1 MAVLKYYDGSNWEP
15 VVSALQGPTGPTG
28 PTGATGATG
37 VAVGLPTGGAT
48 GTVLVKTS
56 NADYATAW
64 ATAGKVLQVVSA
76 TTTTS
81 TSTSSGTFQD
91 SGLSVSIT
99 PSSVSSKILV
109 LASQTLGHYSANND
123 RSLTAIRLVRDSTG
137 IFTHSSYNLA
147 NLVDSASSGVFEVA
161 YIMTINHLDS
171 PATTSAVTYK
181 TQIRC
186 ISATLI
192 DAQSGSGTSS
202 IIAMEIGA

>member
-1 MAVLKYYDGSNWEP
+1 MAVLKYYDGTDWEP
-15 VVSALQGPTGPTG
+15 VVSALVGPTG
-28 PTGATGATG
+28 PTGAASTITGPTGATG
-37 VAVGLPTGGAT
+37 PTGSA
-48 GTVLVKTS
+48 V
-56 NADYATAW
+56 
-64 ATAGKVLQVVSA
+64 GKVLQVVSA

-99 PSSVSSKILV
+99 PSSASSKILV
-109 LASQTLGHYSANND
+109 LASQTLGHYSASND
-123 RSLTAIRLVRDSTG
+123 RSLTAIQLVRNSTG

-147 NLVDSASSGVFEVA
+147 NLVDSASPSVFEVA

-192 DAQSGSGTSS
+192 DAQPGSGTSS
-202 IIAMEIGA
+202 ITAIEIGA